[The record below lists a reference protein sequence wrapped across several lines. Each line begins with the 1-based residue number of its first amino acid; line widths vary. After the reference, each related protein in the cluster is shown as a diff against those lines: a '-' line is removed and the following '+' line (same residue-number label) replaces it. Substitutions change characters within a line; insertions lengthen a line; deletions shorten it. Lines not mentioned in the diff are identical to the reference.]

1 MSKEIERKWL
11 LKGGDFSFPDKAN
24 VIREQL
30 WQYYLE
36 IIVDSDNRIISET
49 RIRYKAGSNNGKLT
63 YKVGNGLERLEF
75 EDKLFSARKFVA
87 KMSKETGKKA
97 IKKERFT
104 VYMDGQKPVEISI
117 VDDTWAYAEVEFES
131 TAEAKKYKL
140 TPMSLKSF
148 VDFLNDE
155 TNKGEYYNYEHLDTQ
170 FAKWE
175 S

>member
-1 MSKEIERKWL
+1 M
-11 LKGGDFSFPDKAN
+11 
-24 VIREQL
+24 
-30 WQYYLE
+30 
-36 IIVDSDNRIISET
+36 
-49 RIRYKAGSNNGKLT
+49 T

-131 TAEAKKYKL
+131 IAEAKKYKFPWPEMIA
-140 TPMSLKSF
+140 TEVTGVPKYSMAGYWA
-148 VDFLNDE
+148 NTRE
-155 TNKGEYYNYEHLDTQ
+155 NRQ
-170 FAKWE
+170 I
-175 S
+175 

>member
-63 YKVGNGLERLEF
+63 YKVGNGLERN
-75 EDKLFSARKFVA
+75 SAHATDIPSIRYQTIDCARIITVKQITFVIVSA
-87 KMSKETGKKA
+87 HTADSF
-97 IKKERFT
+97 FT
-104 VYMDGQKPVEISI
+104 ADRACAVTVFYCAV
-117 VDDTWAYAEVEFES
+117 F
-131 TAEAKKYKL
+131 
-140 TPMSLKSF
+140 
-148 VDFLNDE
+148 
-155 TNKGEYYNYEHLDTQ
+155 
-170 FAKWE
+170 
-175 S
+175 

>member
-11 LKGGDFSFPDKAN
+11 LKGGEFNFPDEAT

-36 IIVDSDNRIISET
+36 VTIDSDNHIVSET

-63 YKVGNGLERLEF
+63 YKIGNGLERIEL

-87 KMSKETGKKA
+87 KMSRETGKKA

-104 VYMDGQKPVEISI
+104 VFIAGQKPVEVCI
-117 VDDTWAYAEVEFES
+117 VDDAWAYAEVEFDSE
-131 TAEAKKYKL
+131 AEAKKYKFPWAEMVVNEV
-140 TPMSLKSF
+140 TGIPKYSMAGYW
-148 VDFLNDE
+148 VNTRE
-155 TNKGEYYNYEHLDTQ
+155 Q
-170 FAKWE
+170 QRI
-175 S
+175 

>member
-11 LKGGDFSFPDKAN
+11 LKGGDFSFPDEAN

-36 IIVDSDNRIISET
+36 IIVDSDNHIISET

-117 VDDTWAYAEVEFES
+117 VDDAWAYAEVEFES
-131 TAEAKKYKL
+131 TAEAKKYKFPWPEMIA
-140 TPMSLKSF
+140 TEVTGVPKYSMAGYW
-148 VDFLNDE
+148 VNTRE
-155 TNKGEYYNYEHLDTQ
+155 NRQ
-170 FAKWE
+170 I
-175 S
+175 

>member
-117 VDDTWAYAEVEFES
+117 VDDAWAYAEVEFES
-131 TAEAKKYKL
+131 IAEAKQYKFPWPEMIATEVTGVPKYSMAGYWVN
-140 TPMSLKSF
+140 TRE
-148 VDFLNDE
+148 NR
-155 TNKGEYYNYEHLDTQ
+155 Q
-170 FAKWE
+170 I
-175 S
+175 

>member
-1 MSKEIERKWL
+1 MSSVNL
-11 LKGGDFSFPDKAN
+11 LNHF
-24 VIREQL
+24 IRFIRL
-30 WQYYLE
+30 FRFIR
-36 IIVDSDNRIISET
+36 IIDSDNRIISET

-131 TAEAKKYKL
+131 TAEAKKYKSSS
-140 TPMSLKSF
+140 SLGGIST
-148 VDFLNDE
+148 FLPI
-155 TNKGEYYNYEHLDTQ
+155 
-170 FAKWE
+170 
-175 S
+175 